1 MINLAEGC
9 IASQKKFLSL
19 FWVFWGFLKER
30 NMVTLDHK
38 QTCNGSDRDRVLGSL
53 STYRVDILP

>member
-1 MINLAEGC
+1 MCSKSEGEVFVVGFVLLRL
-9 IASQKKFLSL
+9 FLQ
-19 FWVFWGFLKER
+19 GR

-53 STYRVDILP
+53 STY